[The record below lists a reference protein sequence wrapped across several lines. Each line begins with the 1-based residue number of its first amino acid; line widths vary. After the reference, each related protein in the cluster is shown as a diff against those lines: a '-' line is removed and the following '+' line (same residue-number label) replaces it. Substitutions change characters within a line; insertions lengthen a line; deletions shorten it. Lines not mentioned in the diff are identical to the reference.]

1 MSAYPGISMQNRAP
15 SLKILLIHRV
25 IHSCGE
31 KSLPKIHS
39 SSVVLHKCDAPQFV
53 KSKVNA
59 TLVIFNTSQVF

>member
-1 MSAYPGISMQNRAP
+1 MSAYPGISRQNRVP
-15 SLKILLIHRV
+15 NLKILLIHRV

-31 KSLPKIHS
+31 KSPPKIHRLS
-39 SSVVLHKCDAPQFV
+39 EVLHKCDAPQLM